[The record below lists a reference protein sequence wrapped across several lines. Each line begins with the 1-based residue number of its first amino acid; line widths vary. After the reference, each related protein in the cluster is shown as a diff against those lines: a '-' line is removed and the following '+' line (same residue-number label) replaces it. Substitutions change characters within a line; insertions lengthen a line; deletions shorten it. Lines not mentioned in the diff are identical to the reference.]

1 MLIDGFCGII
11 SSMGNPMN
19 ETNTE
24 TIFENYVKQYADAV
38 ALGTHSHDWLYE
50 RQTSKNDKITKLLN
64 AASKRTGTGRGRPDF
79 IIQSRKNPDFIIA
92 VECKASTTKH
102 ESPTRDQYADY
113 AVDGALL
120 YSSFLAKSFDV
131 LSIAISGEKPQD
143 LRISHLLQLR
153 GEQTAIPMFAEQ
165 LLPLDSYY
173 NGYIKSPEKF
183 RQDYQTLL
191 DFSQSLNKKLHK
203 WKIAEDER
211 ALLISCVLIALENDG
226 FMKSYASYSDPKQL
240 AHYLIATVH
249 NEFENDSVG
258 NKKLEVLDARFSF
271 IKTNSTLSRNSDA
284 ATDALKEVITDINEN
299 IKDFIRTHK
308 YYDVL
313 GQLYI
318 EFLRYANSDKGL
330 GIVLT
335 PPHITEFMAELA
347 EVNKDSIVYDNC
359 TGTGG
364 FLVSAMSIMIA
375 DARGNESNIASI
387 KSKQLIGVEY
397 SDKIFPLACSNM
409 FIHQDGKTN
418 IYLGSCF
425 DEDIK
430 TAVKKQHPTVGLLNP
445 PYKSD
450 KQADTDEFEFILA
463 NLECLQ
469 QGGRCVAI
477 VPMQQALATSG
488 KIWEYKKKLLTSH
501 TLEAVFS
508 MPDELFFNSKVGVV
522 SCIMVFTAKRP
533 HPADKEVYFGY
544 YKDDGFVKRKH
555 KGRIDLFGA
564 FENDIKHNWIVN
576 YRNHKDVPGL
586 SIKRVVTADDE
597 WCAEAYMETSYA
609 DLSVADF
616 KQTIKEFALFN
627 LAIEDSTDA

>member
-1 MLIDGFCGII
+1 
-11 SSMGNPMN
+11 MGTAVN

-24 TIFENYVKQYADAV
+24 TIFENYIKQYADAA
-38 ALGTHSHDWLYE
+38 ALGTHDHDWIYE
-50 RQTSKNDKITKLLN
+50 RQTSKNDKINKLLS
-64 AASKRTGTGRGRPDF
+64 AASKRAGTGRGRPDF
-79 IIQSRKNPDFIIA
+79 IIQSRKNPDFIIS
-92 VECKASTTKH
+92 VECKASIFKH

-120 YSSFLAKSFDV
+120 YSSFLSKSFDV
-131 LSIAISGEKPQD
+131 LSIAVSGETPQE

-153 GEQTAIPMFAEQ
+153 CEQTAIPMFGDK
-165 LLPLDSYY
+165 LLPLGDYHS
-173 NGYIKSPEKF
+173 GYIKSPEKF

-191 DFSQSLNKKLHK
+191 EFSKSLNDKLHK

-226 FMKSYASYSDPKQL
+226 FVKSYAGYSDPKQL
-240 AHYLIATVH
+240 ASYLITTVH
-249 NEFENDSVG
+249 NEFENDKVG
-258 NKKLEVLDARFSF
+258 DKKLEVLDARFSF
-271 IKTNSTLSRNSDA
+271 IKTNTTLSRNGDA

-364 FLVSAMSIMIA
+364 FLVSAMSIMIENA
-375 DARGNESNIASI
+375 KGDESKIKHI

-430 TAVKKQHPTVGLLNP
+430 LAVKAKHPTVGLLNP

-450 KQADTDEFEFILA
+450 KKTDTDEFEFIL
-463 NLECLQ
+463 
-469 QGGRCVAI
+469 
-477 VPMQQALATSG
+477 G
-488 KIWEYKKKLLTSH
+488 K
-501 TLEAVFS
+501 
-508 MPDELFFNSKVGVV
+508 P
-522 SCIMVFTAKRP
+522 
-533 HPADKEVYFGY
+533 
-544 YKDDGFVKRKH
+544 
-555 KGRIDLFGA
+555 
-564 FENDIKHNWIVN
+564 
-576 YRNHKDVPGL
+576 
-586 SIKRVVTADDE
+586 
-597 WCAEAYMETSYA
+597 
-609 DLSVADF
+609 
-616 KQTIKEFALFN
+616 
-627 LAIEDSTDA
+627 